1 MAKWAGIIGFAQQK
15 EQIIDDVPSG
25 VWVEEIIQRKYSGDL
40 IKNKIVTQNSNA
52 INDSMNISNQI
63 SLIADPYALKN
74 FTTMR
79 YLTFMGS
86 KWKIRDVDVE
96 FPRIILT
103 IGDMFNETKN

>member
-1 MAKWAGIIGFAQQK
+1 MARWVGTIGFAQQK
-15 EQIIDDVPSG
+15 EQTIDGVPSG
-25 VWVEEIIQRKYSGDL
+25 VWVEEIVQRKYSGDL
-40 IKNKIVTQNSNA
+40 LKHRIATQNSSE

-79 YLTFMGS
+79 YLTFMGT
-86 KWKIRDVDVE
+86 KWKIRDIDVE

-103 IGDMFNETKN
+103 IGDMYNEAEN